1 MRASRIRRVVAMALI
16 AVVLIGAVV
25 LLVGKI
31 VSYGRLTESLREADW
46 RWLALSGIGLA
57 LAFLG
62 YVLGYRDIARV
73 DGGPRLGYRASA
85 RVVAT
90 SLGAF
95 AVSSAGG
102 PAVEFWSLHRAG
114 ATRNEAVTRVLAL
127 NTLKFGVLGA
137 AAAIA
142 AAAILA
148 GAGAGAPLAFTLPWL
163 AVVPV
168 AVGLALWLSS
178 GRRGRREPQARPEC
192 GLRGFEHCLAYL
204 AREGLRDAIR
214 GVVYVRHLLARPR
227 RYPAGV
233 AAFPLYWAGHVLA
246 LYAAVRSF
254 GVATGLAAVTLAY
267 ATGYLATIVPLPAGG
282 SGGVEAAMSYALY
295 AVGVPL
301 APALLGVVAYRVVTF
316 WFPLVPV
323 LAVLPSLRRLEA
335 ELVAAG
341 EEPLAR
347 PERSPLR
354 TPEPAEVG

>member
-227 RYPAGV
+227 RTRPASPPSRSIGPGTCSLCTRPCGHS
-233 AAFPLYWAGHVLA
+233 ASRRASRPSPWRTRRGTSPRSFPL
-246 LYAAVRSF
+246 
-254 GVATGLAAVTLAY
+254 
-267 ATGYLATIVPLPAGG
+267 LPAG
-282 SGGVEAAMSYALY
+282 AAAS
-295 AVGVPL
+295 
-301 APALLGVVAYRVVTF
+301 RQ
-316 WFPLVPV
+316 
-323 LAVLPSLRRLEA
+323 R
-335 ELVAAG
+335 
-341 EEPLAR
+341 
-347 PERSPLR
+347 
-354 TPEPAEVG
+354 